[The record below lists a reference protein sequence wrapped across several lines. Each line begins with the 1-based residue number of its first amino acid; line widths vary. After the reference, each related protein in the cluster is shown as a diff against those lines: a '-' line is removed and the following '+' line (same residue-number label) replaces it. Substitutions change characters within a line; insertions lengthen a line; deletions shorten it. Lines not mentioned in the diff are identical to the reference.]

1 MCTGEDNIV
10 YYTFPEFVQGNRVG
24 TKGSQEV
31 GRERNIT
38 NKVFEEMAEI
48 MDGMDFSFPTKNL
61 LAIEDSKA
69 NHIITRGHERS
80 RENAHVSS
88 TLSSI
93 PALTHPVHS

>member
-1 MCTGEDNIV
+1 MCTGEDNIT
-10 YYTFPEFVQGNRVG
+10 YYSFPEFVQGNRVG
-24 TKGSQEV
+24 TKGSQDIS
-31 GRERNIT
+31 RERNIT
-38 NKVFEEMAEI
+38 SKMFDDMAEI

-69 NHIITRGHERS
+69 SQIITRDHERS

-93 PALTHPVHS
+93 PALTTGYG